1 MLWAFLAL
9 WLIFQIAFCF
19 LFAAIDGAWWPFG
32 PRYHVVEGGRED
44 VQQTACQHSKA

>member
-44 VQQTACQHSKA
+44 GLQQTAR